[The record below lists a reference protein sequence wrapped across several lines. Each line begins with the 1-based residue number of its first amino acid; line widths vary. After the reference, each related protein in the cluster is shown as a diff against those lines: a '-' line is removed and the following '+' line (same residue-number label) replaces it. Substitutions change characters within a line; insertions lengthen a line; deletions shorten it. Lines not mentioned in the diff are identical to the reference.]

1 MEMSMYKD
9 TYVYNDKKQLDTIWI
24 STSDTYV
31 NYTTKLSNTGV
42 SISNMWLISPWTVAS
57 SSQDT
62 L

>member
-9 TYVYNDKKQLDTIWI
+9 TYVYNDKKQPDTIWI

-31 NYTTKLSNTGV
+31 NYTTTLSNTAV